1 MLLRVLTATLLTATT
16 TLMATAASA
25 QAPLPVPTV
34 GYTADRSVETEAGT
48 ITGKVYA
55 MPDRD
60 RSESTM
66 SGMTSVMII
75 RRDTNRGLMLMP
87 AQKMYREMDFADAQ
101 KQTGAAPPQD
111 MSIEAIGPDVIDGVT
126 TTKFKLV
133 MKDGSAGGFMWFTP
147 EGIAMK
153 MDLLQKNGKKTERM
167 TMTLKNLQVGPQ
179 DPSLFELPAGYTNM
193 GGFGGMKTLGGLGG
207 FGGFGR
213 KRPTGN

>member
-1 MLLRVLTATLLTATT
+1 MFLRTLTVALFTATT
-16 TLMATAASA
+16 TLLATHAGA
-25 QAPLPVPTV
+25 QTPLPVPTV
-34 GYTADRSVETEAGT
+34 GYSADEIVETEAGT

-55 MPDRD
+55 IPDRD

-111 MSIEAIGPDVIDGVT
+111 MSIEAIGPEAIEGIT

-167 TMTLKNLQVGPQ
+167 TMTLKNLQIGAQ

-193 GGFGGMKTLGGLGG
+193 GGFAGMKSLGG

-213 KRPTGN
+213 KRQTGN